1 MLIGIGVIVGAAS
14 FLLNLVFSQSISAC
28 QSALVQAFN
37 QHACSTAS
45 MVHTLVI
52 FGYVSAAI
60 MIIGGV
66 VMEVGKKA

>member
-1 MLIGIGVIVGAAS
+1 MAIGIGVIIGAAS

-45 MVHTLVI
+45 LVHTLVI
-52 FGYVSAAI
+52 FGYIVAAI
-60 MIIGGV
+60 SIIGGV
-66 VMEVGKKA
+66 IVEVGKKA